1 MERFQEDKEFDFR
14 VAWGFVI
21 KRLGR
26 EHPNTNR
33 RFNSDAVVE
42 IATVNL
48 SDEKPG
54 IVLHVSHPDFEG
66 GVSGIVFIDGQERAR
81 ELAEFVSARKGK
93 TVEEVASEIHTLGC
107 DVREVFDL
115 GSAGYRNRSS
125 IAH

>member
-21 KRLGR
+21 KRLGI

-42 IATVNL
+42 TATSNL

-54 IVLHVSHPDFEG
+54 VVLHVSHRDFEG
-66 GVSGIVFIDGQERAR
+66 GVSGIIFVDSQERAR

-93 TVEEVASEIHTLGC
+93 TVEEVASEIHSLGC
-107 DVREVFDL
+107 ESREALTLALRDN
-115 GSAGYRNRSS
+115 SSRSP
-125 IAH
+125 IAR